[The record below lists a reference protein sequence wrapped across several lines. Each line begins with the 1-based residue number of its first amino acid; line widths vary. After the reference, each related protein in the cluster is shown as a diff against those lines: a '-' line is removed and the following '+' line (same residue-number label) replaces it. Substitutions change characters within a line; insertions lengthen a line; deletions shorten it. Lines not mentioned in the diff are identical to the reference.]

1 MEIGNRLRDAR
12 LARGLT
18 LEDVEEETK
27 IRKKYIMAL
36 EMEQFEVL
44 PGPIYAKAF
53 LKNYAKYLNIN
64 LYEIM
69 EAFKQAQSE
78 ETVHEEYDK
87 HPTEKKITT
96 KKVADKKV
104 VANRKPPYRLCV
116 AAMLLIAAV
125 VVTLVYGSRGLWS
138 NSVVVDEGDQQ
149 IGDQIT
155 TQDNTGQQ
163 DRIQGDA
170 TNVSGVKVVLNVLN
184 DRCWVQ
190 AIIDGTDAFQGELV
204 AGESRSFE
212 GKENIRIILG
222 NAGAVEVLEND
233 KSLGFL
239 GDMGAVVEQEFK
251 APRSSVALPE

>member
-1 MEIGNRLRDAR
+1 MEIGNRLKEAR

-64 LYEIM
+64 QYEIM
-69 EAFKQAQSE
+69 DAFKQIQSR
-78 ETVHEEYDK
+78 ETVHEE
-87 HPTEKKITT
+87 HGSQSAEKKIAT
-96 KKVADKKV
+96 KNMVDKKV
-104 VANRKPPYRLCV
+104 VANRKPTYWLY
-116 AAMLLIAAV
+116 AAAVLLVAAV
-125 VVTLVYGSRGLWS
+125 VVSLVYGSKGLWS
-138 NSVVVDEGDQQ
+138 NSAEVNEGEQQ
-149 IGDQIT
+149 IEEQIT

-163 DRIQGDA
+163 DRIQYDF
-170 TNVSGVKVVLNVLN
+170 TNITGVKIVLNVIS
-184 DRCWVQ
+184 DRSWVQ
-190 AIIDGTDAFQGELV
+190 AIVDGNDAFLGELT
-204 AGESRSFE
+204 AGESRTFE

-233 KSLGFL
+233 QSLGFL

-251 APRSSVALPE
+251 APAEQ